1 MNKTEELLERSLFSA
16 SLLTNQ
22 IDDLLDLAKF
32 EESKFKLDYDL
43 FDLTKTIK
51 QVFKQVKYFANKKKI
66 ILESNIVDYTRDEE
80 NKNQELNIS
89 QVHNPEILRKHDKIN
104 YLQLQDDDSTLS
116 GNLKLLTNI
125 YGDARRF
132 H

>member
-66 ILESNIVDYTRDEE
+66 ILESNIVDNTRDEE
-80 NKNQELNIS
+80 NKNQELNIN
-89 QVHNPEILRKHDKIN
+89 QVHNPEILRNND
-104 YLQLQDDDSTLS
+104 
-116 GNLKLLTNI
+116 
-125 YGDARRF
+125 
-132 H
+132 